1 MTRQINCLTRVRRLS
16 TLDPTS
22 SRPCFAVVLPRYH
35 LNLRHQPLGLSQL
48 GTRSLALLLRL
59 LGLGGT
65 LTVLICQ
72 RG

>member
-1 MTRQINCLTRVRRLS
+1 
-16 TLDPTS
+16 
-22 SRPCFAVVLPRYH
+22 VVWPRYH